1 MRKAALIWIGLIAS
15 ATSAAVADTSQDCA
29 QNRDQDLLIV
39 ACSEIIGHGGNV
51 AWAYYNRGNAH
62 RAKGEND
69 RAIADYTR
77 AIEINP
83 KHANAFISRGMA
95 YHAKG
100 ENDRAIADYTMAIVL
115 NPKDVWAYYNRGN
128 AHRAKGE
135 NDLAIADYTRAIEI
149 NPKHANAFNNR
160 GIAYAAL
167 GKREEAIA
175 DCRRALAIDR
185 AIQESKDT
193 LKRLGAPQ

>member
-1 MRKAALIWIGLIAS
+1 LRRPQKGRRAMRKAALIWIGLIGS

-29 QNRDQDLLIV
+29 QNRDQDLTIL

-51 AWAYYNRGNAH
+51 AWAYYNRG
-62 RAKGEND
+62 
-69 RAIADYTR
+69 IV
-77 AIEINP
+77 
-83 KHANAFISRGMA
+83 

-100 ENDRAIADYTMAIVL
+100 ENDRAIADYTMAI
-115 NPKDVWAYYNRGN
+115 
-128 AHRAKGE
+128 
-135 NDLAIADYTRAIEI
+135 EI
-149 NPKHANAFNNR
+149 NPKHANAFYNRGIVYRAKGENDRAIADYTMAIEINPNYADAFNNR

-193 LKRLGAPQ
+193 LKRLGASQ

>member
-1 MRKAALIWIGLIAS
+1 MRKAALIWIGLIGG

-29 QNRDQDLLIV
+29 QNRDRDLIIL

-69 RAIADYTR
+69 RAIADYT
-77 AIEINP
+77 
-83 KHANAFISRGMA
+83 M
-95 YHAKG
+95 
-100 ENDRAIADYTMAIVL
+100 
-115 NPKDVWAYYNRGN
+115 
-128 AHRAKGE
+128 
-135 NDLAIADYTRAIEI
+135 AIEI

-160 GIAYAAL
+160 GNAYAAL
-167 GKREEAIA
+167 GKRGEAIA

-185 AIQESKDT
+185 DIQESKDT
-193 LKRLGAPQ
+193 LKRLGASQ